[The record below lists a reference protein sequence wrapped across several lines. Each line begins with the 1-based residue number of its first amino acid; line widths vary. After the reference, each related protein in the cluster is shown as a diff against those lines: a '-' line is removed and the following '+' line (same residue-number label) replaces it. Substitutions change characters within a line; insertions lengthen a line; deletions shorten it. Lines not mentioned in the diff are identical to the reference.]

1 MNSPF
6 RGGWSRGA
14 AAAVL
19 LLVAAGHA
27 WAVDPQINSLSPAG
41 LQRGSQATLTIR
53 GTGLANVQE
62 ILFYSPGFTV
72 QKLEAP
78 KDDTLVATLE
88 VSPQAELGIHALRLR
103 SRTGVSNLRV
113 LTVGPFPA
121 VAEVEPNSRPDQAQQ
136 VPLNVTVEGVV
147 QAEDV
152 DWFVVELE
160 QGQRL
165 NVEVEGLRI
174 GTTFFDPL
182 VSIHDAQGRELA
194 RSDDAPLLAQDCL
207 CSVVAPQDGSYRI
220 QLRDVTFGG
229 SGAAVYRMHVG
240 TFPRPTAVFPPGG
253 RPGEKLTL
261 HWIGDV
267 AGEFTQEVTLPSDG
281 RSEVAIVPRDGVQEA
296 PSPNVLRVSDL
307 AAATEVEPNH
317 DPKSATPGPA
327 APVALQGVIAAP
339 GDVDFF
345 AFTARKGQQF
355 DVRVYARRPLRSPLD
370 AVLSIHNAQGGT
382 LASND
387 DSGGPDSYLRFNV
400 PADGTFLVSVTD
412 QLARGGPD
420 YIYRVEVIEVKP
432 SLVIRLPE
440 RRQYVSTTLVIPQNN
455 RNALMVAAQRQNF
468 SGELALEFVGL
479 PAGVTAT
486 VIPMPAGMQ
495 EVPVLFTAAADAPPA
510 GALVGIVGRTTDPSL
525 NVVGR
530 LDQRTMLVRG
540 QNNVDVWGH
549 NADRMA
555 TVVAEPIPY
564 SLEIVPPKAPLVRGG
579 SLPLKVVAR
588 RAEGF
593 KDPIAL
599 RMLYNPPGISS
610 SGFVTIPPEQS
621 EAVIPLTASGGAA
634 LGTWKVCVTGRSGAP
649 SRGGPDEALRCST
662 QLADLT
668 VAEPLHKLALS
679 KVAVEQGRQ
688 VEFRVKVEKLRD
700 FEGTA
705 TAELAGLPANTS
717 SSPVEFTK
725 DTSELVFKVSAAA
738 NARPGR
744 YTSVVCVT
752 RVPWEGEV
760 VTYTQGGGELRVDAP
775 LPAKA
780 SEKPAAKSEKSAA
793 KK

>member
-113 LTVGPFPA
+113 FTVGPFPA

-152 DWFVVELE
+152 DWFVVALK

-174 GTTFFDPL
+174 GTTFFDPF
-182 VSIHDAQGRELA
+182 VAIHDEQGRELA
-194 RSDDAPLLAQDCL
+194 RSDDTPLLAQDCL
-207 CSVVAPQDGSYRI
+207 CSLVAPQDGTYRI
-220 QLRDVTFGG
+220 QLRDVAYGG
-229 SGAAVYRMHVG
+229 SSAAVYRMHVG

-267 AGEFTQEVTLPSDG
+267 AGEFAQEVTLPSDG
-281 RSEVAIVPRDGVQEA
+281 RSEVAIVPRDGAQEA
-296 PSPNVLRVSDL
+296 PSPNMLRVSDL
-307 AAATEVEPNH
+307 AATTEVEPNN
-317 DPKSATPGPA
+317 DPKSATSGSA
-327 APVALQGVIAAP
+327 APLALHGVIAAP

-345 AFTARKGQQF
+345 AFTARKGQQL
-355 DVRVYARRPLRSPLD
+355 DVRVYARKPLRSPLD

-387 DSGGPDSYLRFNV
+387 DSGGPDSYVRFNV

-412 QLARGGPD
+412 QLARGGAD
-420 YIYRVEVIEVKP
+420 YVYRVEVTEVTP

-468 SGELALEFVGL
+468 SGELALHFEGL

-495 EVPVLFTAAADAPPA
+495 EVPVLFSAAADAPPA
-510 GALVGIVGRTTDPSL
+510 GALVGIVGRTTDPKL

-579 SLPLKVVAR
+579 SLPLKVVAH

-649 SRGGPDEALRCST
+649 SRGGSDEALRCST

-679 KVAVEQGRQ
+679 KVAVEQGRE

-780 SEKPAAKSEKSAA
+780 SDKPAAKSEKSAA

>member
-1 MNSPF
+1 MNHR
-6 RGGWSRGA
+6 RGSGWASSASAAVVVA
-14 AAAVL
+14 AAAL
-19 LLVAAGHA
+19 A
-27 WAVDPQINSLSPAG
+27 WAADPQINSLSPAG
-41 LQRGSQATLTIR
+41 LQRGSAATLTIR
-53 GTGLANVQE
+53 GSGLANVEE
-62 ILFYSPGFTV
+62 ILFYSPGFAV
-72 QKLEAP
+72 KKLEAP
-78 KDDTLVATLE
+78 KDDTLLATLE

-113 LTVGPFPA
+113 FTVGPFPA
-121 VAEVEPNSRPDQAQQ
+121 VAEVEPNQRPEQAQRL
-136 VPLNVTVEGVV
+136 PLNVTVEGVV

-152 DWFVVELE
+152 DWFVVELK

-174 GTTFFDPL
+174 GTTFFDPFL
-182 VSIHDAQGRELA
+182 SIHDAQGRELV

-207 CSVVAPQDGSYRI
+207 CALIAPQDGEYRI
-220 QLRDVTFGG
+220 QLRDVAYGG
-229 SGAAVYRMHVG
+229 SGGAVYRLHVG
-240 TFPRPTAVFPPGG
+240 TFPRPTAAFPPGG

-267 AGEFTQEVTLPSDG
+267 AGEFTQDVTLPSDG
-281 RSEVAIVPRDGVQEA
+281 RSEVAIVPHDGTQQA

-307 AAATEVEPNH
+307 TAVNEVEPNN
-317 DPKSATPGPA
+317 DPKSATPGQA
-327 APVALQGVIAAP
+327 APLALQGVIAAP
-339 GDVDFF
+339 GDVDFL
-345 AFTARKGQQF
+345 AFTSRKGQQL

-400 PADGTFLVSVTD
+400 PADGTFLISVTD
-412 QLARGGPD
+412 QLARGGPE
-420 YIYRVEVIEVKP
+420 YVYRVEITEVAP

-455 RNALMVAAQRQNF
+455 RSALMVAAQRQNF
-468 SGELALEFVGL
+468 SGELAIAFEGL

-486 VIPMPAGMQ
+486 VLPMPAGMQ
-495 EVPVLFTAAADAPPA
+495 EVPVLFTAAADAPLA
-510 GALVGIVGRTTDPSL
+510 GALVGIVGRATDPNL

-540 QNNVDVWGH
+540 QNNTDVWGH

-564 SLEIVPPKAPLVRGG
+564 SIEIVPPKAPLVRSG

-593 KDPIAL
+593 KDPIGL

-610 SGFVTIPPEQS
+610 SGFVTISPEQS

-634 LGTWKVCVTGRSGAP
+634 LGTWKICVTGRSGAP
-649 SRGGPDEALRCST
+649 GRGGPDEALRCST
-662 QLADLT
+662 QRVDLT

-679 KVAVEQGRQ
+679 KVAVEQGRE

-700 FEGTA
+700 FEGKA

-717 SSPVEFTK
+717 ATPVEFTK

-780 SEKPAAKSEKSAA
+780 PDKPAAKAA
-793 KK
+793 KPAATK